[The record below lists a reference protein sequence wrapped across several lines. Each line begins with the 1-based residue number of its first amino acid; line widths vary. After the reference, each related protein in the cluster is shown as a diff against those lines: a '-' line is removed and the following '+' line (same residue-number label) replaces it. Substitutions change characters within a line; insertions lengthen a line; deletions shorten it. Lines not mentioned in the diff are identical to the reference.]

1 MVCNV
6 MDLNNVITEI
16 KQIVF
21 WSLFPALYS
30 RKNSKYSN
38 LRSIRSSSDHS
49 FQSYKDTQEY
59 P

>member
-1 MVCNV
+1 

-21 WSLFPALYS
+21 WPLFPALYS

-38 LRSIRSSSDHS
+38 LRSIRSSNDHS